1 MSSTSSTTRE
11 PRAPAVDP
19 MAARASKETPKRPCP
34 DDKGVPRKQKIRLT
48 GPEETMVPL
57 IFFRALDAKKSN
69 PILGDP
75 YSQKILDRCDIDF
88 SADHFIKNDR
98 FIEYVMNRCK
108 QLDTWC
114 QVL

>member
-1 MSSTSSTTRE
+1 
-11 PRAPAVDP
+11 
-19 MAARASKETPKRPCP
+19 MATRASKEMLLTPPKRLCP
-34 DDKGVPRKQKIRLT
+34 EVRVAQRKEKIRLT
-48 GPEETMVPL
+48 GPEETMIPMV
-57 IFFRALDAKKSN
+57 FFRALDAKKPH

-88 SADHFIKNDR
+88 SAEHFIKNDR